1 MYISKRNGKVVLY
14 DTDKIVNSIL
24 KANSETLEEEVSTH
38 MASFI
43 ADEVFAKLTEEK
55 DIITTQDVKECVY
68 QRLIEMGLPATARNY
83 MEYSK

>member
-1 MYISKRNGKVVLY
+1 MYISKRNGKVVVY

-43 ADEVFAKLTEEK
+43 ADEVFSSLTADK
-55 DIITTQDVKECVY
+55 DIITTQDVKDCVY